1 MSDSHKKH
9 MPPDERAARRA
20 GRARQRSLKSPK
32 QVRVNERAAL
42 RKEYR

>member
-9 MPPDERAARRA
+9 LPPDERAERRA
-20 GRARQRSLKSPK
+20 GRAKRRGLKSNK

-42 RKEYR
+42 RKEFR